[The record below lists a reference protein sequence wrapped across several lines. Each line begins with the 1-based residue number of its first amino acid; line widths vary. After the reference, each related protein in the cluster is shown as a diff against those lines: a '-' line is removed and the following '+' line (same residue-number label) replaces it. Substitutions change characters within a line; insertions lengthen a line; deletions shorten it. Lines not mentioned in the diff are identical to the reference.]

1 MRGPS
6 IPKATAPRTLVALL
20 PGLGDALCASPV
32 IRAAA
37 EAGDVDALTM
47 LGSVREY
54 AEALGVFG
62 RVVQLPLLQS
72 PAAALSLVGMRGRY
86 DRVIVPFPATR
97 WQYAAVAAAAGGRMA
112 IHDYGGASRLI
123 ASLSRPILVALEGG
137 HRISENARLAR
148 ACGWTG
154 DDLSYLVPAS
164 WRGQRRPG
172 LVGIHSGSMRYK
184 GNESKRWPLECFVT
198 VAAALRG
205 QGFAVRAFFGPDEED
220 DARAFSGI
228 GDVEIVQKPLHEA
241 AVALAEC
248 AAFLANDSGLAHLA
262 GGLGVPAVVVFG
274 MTSAV
279 RGVPLGPSVAV
290 TAPTPCAPCH
300 DEGSPDFRCPMNLD
314 YRCVRQD
321 IAADTALEAVLL
333 ALRGTLPPAA
343 PIERGPFQ
351 LYGRRRSVPA

>member
-1 MRGPS
+1 
-6 IPKATAPRTLVALL
+6 
-20 PGLGDALCASPV
+20 LGDALCASPV

-37 EAGDVDALTM
+37 ERGEVDALAM

-54 AEALGVFG
+54 AEALGTFE
-62 RVVQLPLLQS
+62 RVVQLPLLRS
-72 PAAALSLVGMRGRY
+72 PAAALSLLGMRGRY

-97 WQYAAVAAAAGGRMA
+97 WQYAAVAAAAGGRIA
-112 IHDYGGASRLI
+112 IHDYGGASRRI

-137 HRISENARLAR
+137 HRVSENARLAR

-154 DDLSYLVPAS
+154 SDLSYLVPPS
-164 WRGQRRPG
+164 WRAQRRGG

-184 GNESKRWPLECFVT
+184 GNESKRWPLESFVA

-205 QGFAVRAFFGPDEED
+205 DGLAVRAFFGPDEED
-220 DARAFSGI
+220 DARAFDAVG
-228 GDVEIVQKPLHEA
+228 GVEIVRRPLAQA
-241 AVALAEC
+241 AVAMAEC

-279 RGVPLGPSVAV
+279 RGLPLGPSVAV
-290 TAPTPCAPCH
+290 TASTPCAPCH
-300 DEGSPDFRCPMNLD
+300 DEGSPDFRCPLNLD

-321 IAADTALEAVLL
+321 IAAESAVDAVRL
-333 ALRGTLPPAA
+333 ALRGTLPAA
-343 PIERGPFQ
+343 SPIERGPFQ
-351 LYGRRRSVPA
+351 LYGRAVNV